1 MLVTFECK
9 AYSNITY
16 FGDIAK
22 QLLHMMGHSGTIPG
36 AILADDVPETL
47 KRLQTGLAQHAQA
60 QAPSSDDQDDASDKE
75 KPVQLKTRAMPLLE
89 LLTAAAKARCDVM
102 WR

>member
-22 QLLHMMGHSGTIPG
+22 QLLHMIGHSGTIPS
-36 AILADDVPETL
+36 AILADDVTSAL
-47 KRLQTGLAQHAQA
+47 ARLQEALEQHASA
-60 QAPSSDDQDDASDKE
+60 QPVADQEDNKE
-75 KPVQLKTRAMPLLE
+75 EPVQLATRALPLIE
-89 LLTAAAKARCDVM
+89 LLKAAAKEQCAVM
-102 WR
+102 WH

>member
-22 QLLHMMGHSGTIPG
+22 QLLHMMGHSGTIPS
-36 AILADDVPETL
+36 AILADDVPKALARLHTALAKQAETP
-47 KRLQTGLAQHAQA
+47 
-60 QAPSSDDQDDASDKE
+60 PSADEKNDEKE
-75 KPVQLKTRAMPLLE
+75 KTVQLTTRALPLID
-89 LLTAAAKARCDVM
+89 LLNAAAKEHCDVM

>member
-22 QLLHMMGHSGTIPG
+22 QLLHMMGHSGSIPG
-36 AILADDVPETL
+36 AILADDVPVKL
-47 KRLQTGLAQHAQA
+47 ARLQEALAKQAGAQPVA
-60 QAPSSDDQDDASDKE
+60 ENKDQDEQKE
-75 KPVQLKTRAMPLLE
+75 MPVQLATRALPLIE
-89 LLTAAAKARCDVM
+89 LLNAAVKGKCDVM

>member
-22 QLLHMMGHSGTIPG
+22 QLLHMMGHSGSIPG
-36 AILADDVPETL
+36 AMLADDVPMRLT
-47 KRLQTGLAQHAQA
+47 RLQEALAKHADVQSVVENKG
-60 QAPSSDDQDDASDKE
+60 QDDQKE
-75 KPVQLKTRAMPLLE
+75 TPVQLATRALPLIE
-89 LLTAAAKARCDVM
+89 LLNAAAKEQCDVM

>member
-22 QLLHMMGHSGTIPG
+22 QLLRMMGHSGAIPG
-36 AILADDVPETL
+36 ALMADDVPAAL
-47 KRLQTGLAQHAQA
+47 ARLQQALAQQTKAQ
-60 QAPSSDDQDDASDKE
+60 PSGDGEETDDKE
-75 KPVQLKTRAMPLLE
+75 TPVSIGTRALPLID
-89 LLTAAAKARCDVM
+89 LLNAAAKEQCNVM